1 MEQNQNSTISNY
13 SKGYPKIPKRLIECL
28 ERDFPDK
35 LPRKYQ
41 DSYELGILV
50 GQQSVI
56 DKLKV
61 EKDYNEQD
69 VLDLD

>member
-1 MEQNQNSTISNY
+1 MKKIQNSITYTNYPNISD
-13 SKGYPKIPKRLIECL
+13 KLIECL

-50 GQQSVI
+50 GQQMVI
-56 DKLKV
+56 DKLKI
-61 EKDYNEQD
+61 EKQFNEN
-69 VLDLD
+69 